1 MNDEKRAIGYGV
13 LDPNEEGNI
22 IQLII
27 FTLGDEEFGAA
38 IKQIREIIKV
48 ASITLIPDSPD
59 FIKGITNV
67 RGEISVL
74 INLKARFF
82 LQEEKELPSKH
93 IIITEQKKNLFGL
106 MVDEVTEVL
115 RIPETDIK
123 PTPELVTRIDRTY
136 ISGVLTL
143 GNRMIMLLDLA
154 RVLSDEE
161 LSRLARISK
170 RHQAQG
176 QETTQAAAE
185 ERETMEEAAERTEKT
200 EEAITEQVSTEQVSS
215 QVVE

>member
-1 MNDEKRAIGYGV
+1 MNGEKRVMGHGV
-13 LDPNEEGNI
+13 LDLDEEGNI

-27 FTLGDEEFGAA
+27 FTLGDEEFGVA
-38 IKQIREIIKV
+38 IRQIREIIKV
-48 ASITLIPDSPD
+48 GPITLIPDSPD

-82 LQEEKELPSKH
+82 MQTKKEVLSRH

-115 RIPETDIK
+115 RIPEAEIR

-136 ISGVLTL
+136 ISGVIIL

-154 RVLSDEE
+154 KVLSDEE
-161 LSRLARISK
+161 LSRLAEISN
-170 RHQAQG
+170 RHQVEG
-176 QETTQAAAE
+176 
-185 ERETMEEAAERTEKT
+185 RETMEEAAERPEK
-200 EEAITEQVSTEQVSS
+200 IEQVSAEQG
-215 QVVE
+215 

>member
-1 MNDEKRAIGYGV
+1 MNDEKRVGHGV
-13 LDPNEEGNI
+13 LDSNKEGNI

-27 FTLGDEEFGAA
+27 FRLGDEEFGVA

-48 ASITLIPDSPD
+48 GSITLIPDSPD

-82 LQEEKELPSKH
+82 LEEEKELPSKH

-115 RIPETDIK
+115 RMPEREIK
-123 PTPELVTRIDRTY
+123 ATPELVTRIDRIY
-136 ISGVLTL
+136 ISGVITL
-143 GNRMIMLLDLA
+143 ENRMIMLLDLSK
-154 RVLSDEE
+154 VLSDEE
-161 LSRLARISK
+161 LSRLARISS
-170 RHQAQG
+170 RHQARER
-176 QETTQAAAE
+176 ETTQAAAGGP
-185 ERETMEEAAERTEKT
+185 ETMEEAPDGPEKT
-200 EEAITEQVSTEQVSS
+200 EEGEGVRI
-215 QVVE
+215 

>member
-1 MNDEKRAIGYGV
+1 MNDEKRVIRHGV
-13 LDPNEEGNI
+13 LDPNEKGNI
-22 IQLII
+22 VQLII

-48 ASITLIPDSPD
+48 GSITLIPDSPD

-82 LQEEKELPSKH
+82 MQEKKEFPSKH
-93 IIITEQKKNLFGL
+93 IIITDQKKNLFGL

-115 RIPETDIK
+115 RIPEREIK
-123 PTPELVTRIDRTY
+123 PTPELVTRIDRKY
-136 ISGVLTL
+136 ISGVITL
-143 GNRMIMLLDLA
+143 ENRMIMLLDLSM
-154 RVLSDEE
+154 VLSDEE
-161 LSRLARISK
+161 LYRLSRISK
-170 RHQAQG
+170 RHQAEG

-185 ERETMEEAAERTEKT
+185 EREIMEEEAAERTEET
-200 EEAITEQVSTEQVSS
+200 EEASPAETELVK
-215 QVVE
+215 

>member
-1 MNDEKRAIGYGV
+1 MSDEKRAGHGV

-22 IQLII
+22 VQLII

-48 ASITLIPDSPD
+48 GSITLIPDSPD

-74 INLKARFF
+74 INLKACFF
-82 LQEEKELPSKH
+82 LQEKKDVPSKH

-115 RIPETDIK
+115 RIPEREIK

-136 ISGVLTL
+136 ISGVITL
-143 GNRMIMLLDLA
+143 GNRMIMLLDLSK
-154 RVLSDEE
+154 VLSDEE
-161 LSRLARISK
+161 LSRLARISS
-170 RHQAQG
+170 RHQAEG
-176 QETTQAAAE
+176 QETTQAAAVGPE
-185 ERETMEEAAERTEKT
+185 ETDETIAEQGIVEQAESVIAEEG
-200 EEAITEQVSTEQVSS
+200 
-215 QVVE
+215 

>member
-1 MNDEKRAIGYGV
+1 MNDEKRIVGHGV

-22 IQLII
+22 VQLII
-27 FTLGDEEFGAA
+27 FMLGDEEFGAA
-38 IKQIREIIKV
+38 IKQIREIIK
-48 ASITLIPDSPD
+48 AGSITLIPDSPD

-82 LQEEKELPSKH
+82 MQTKKEVFSKH

-123 PTPELVTRIDRTY
+123 PTPELVTRIDKTY
-136 ISGVLTL
+136 ISGVITL
-143 GNRMIMLLDLA
+143 GNRMITLLDLS

-170 RHQAQG
+170 RHKAEG
-176 QETTQAAAE
+176 RETTQ
-185 ERETMEEAAERTEKT
+185 EEAVKPEKT
-200 EEAITEQVSTEQVSS
+200 QQESAEQEESTEQES
-215 QVVE
+215 VEQTSVEEAEGVKK